1 MEVEDKEGVR
11 QIFESNDSFKHLQ
24 INRDKTTMKFDLRF
38 SQETKRIKRVED
50 QLLHSEMQP
59 LYKNVRDIWFF
70 DKLIAL
76 TIGES

>member
-38 SQETKRIKRVED
+38 SQETKRVKRVED

-59 LYKNVRDIWFF
+59 LSTNVRDIWFF